1 MTGNKRFR
9 RISIAQLS
17 PGMVVHE
24 LDRTWLQHPF
34 LRGRMR
40 IQDTDDVAR
49 LRQAGIREVSI
60 DLEKGCDIADIAPP
74 PLDLLDSSI
83 PSPTTFDPLD
93 TSAAPLGDTCE
104 MELEIL
110 RARGIREH
118 AMQAVQQAMNDVRL
132 GRAVELAGVEEVAW
146 SIMQSVARNR
156 AALASLLRVKKKDD
170 YTFLHSVSV
179 ATLMVALARDL
190 GENEEDVLQAGLGG
204 LLHDIGKARIPDEV
218 LNKPGRL
225 TPEEFELVKRHP
237 EDGYQ
242 ILAALPGIGELP
254 LVITRHHHE
263 RMDGKGYPAG
273 QSRNDMHRFA
283 RMAAIVDVYDALTSE
298 RCYRQP
304 DNPAVAL
311 RRMMTWSGAHFDS
324 ELFQAFVRCVG
335 IYPVGSLLRLRSGR
349 LAVVREANERHPLAP
364 RVTVFFSTRSNLHLS
379 PENLDLSSPGQ
390 DQILSLERP
399 QDWGVDPE
407 RYL

>member
-1 MTGNKRFR
+1 
-9 RISIAQLS
+9 
-17 PGMVVHE
+17 MVVHE
-24 LDRTWLQHPF
+24 LDRPWLEHPF

-40 IQDTDDVAR
+40 IQDVDDIAR

-60 DLEKGCDIADIAPP
+60 DLEKGNDIVDIAPP
-74 PLDLLDSSI
+74 DPVASPESSI
-83 PSPTTFDPLD
+83 PFPTTPDPLD
-93 TSAAPLGDTCE
+93 SAVAAIGDSCE
-104 MELEIL
+104 MELEVL

-118 AMQAVQQAMNDVRL
+118 ALQAVQQTMNDVRL
-132 GRAVELAGVEEVAW
+132 GRAVELAGVEEAAL

-179 ATLMVALARDL
+179 ATLMVALARHL
-190 GENEEDVLQAGLGG
+190 GEDEEDVLQAGLGG

-273 QSRNDMHRFA
+273 QSKKDMHRFA

-311 RRMMTWSGAHFDS
+311 RRMMTWSGEHFDPG
-324 ELFQAFVRCVG
+324 LFQAFVRCVG